1 MAGGFSRRQIKTFRG
16 TATLIAIGASL
27 FQGLIAFGSLKAQ
40 AWSLND
46 TGQGIIVLML
56 VLVVLAAMALA
67 TMAMLVSPE
76 TATFLGIGALVLDL
90 VIVTIAL
97 RSAADPTGN
106 ESLTNA
112 GLLIAPAV
120 VMVVTGVVLT
130 KLEGGRIRFFG

>member
-1 MAGGFSRRQIKTFRG
+1 MAGGFSRKQIKAFRG

-46 TGQGIIVLML
+46 TGQGIVVLML
-56 VLVVLAAMALA
+56 VLVVLAAMVLA

-76 TATFLGIGALVLDL
+76 TATFLGIAALVLDI

-97 RSAADPTGN
+97 RSAANPTSD

-112 GLLIAPAV
+112 GLLITPAV
-120 VMVVTGVVLT
+120 VMVITGVVLT
-130 KLEGGRIRFFG
+130 KMEGGRIRFFG

>member
-1 MAGGFSRRQIKTFRG
+1 MAGEFSRRQIKAFRG

-27 FQGLIAFGSLKAQ
+27 FQGLIAFTSLKAQ

-56 VLVVLAAMALA
+56 VLVVLAAMILA

-97 RSAADPTGN
+97 RSAVDPTGN

>member
-1 MAGGFSRRQIKTFRG
+1 MAGEFSRRQIKAFRG

-56 VLVVLAAMALA
+56 VLVVLAAMVLA

-97 RSAADPTGN
+97 RSATNPTSD
-106 ESLTNA
+106 ESLINA

>member
-90 VIVTIAL
+90 IIVTIAL

>member
-90 VIVTIAL
+90 IIVTIAL
-97 RSAADPTGN
+97 RSAVDPTSD